1 LPSSSDTGN
10 FKAYFSGHYP
20 NYRINVQDYKCR
32 FVNAALAAPAKAN
45 DIAALR
51 KTKFSKLVR
60 K

>member
-20 NYRINVQDYKCR
+20 NYRINVQAACDYKCR
-32 FVNAALAAPAKAN
+32 FVNAALAAPAEAN

-51 KTKFSKLVR
+51 KTKIQ
-60 K
+60 